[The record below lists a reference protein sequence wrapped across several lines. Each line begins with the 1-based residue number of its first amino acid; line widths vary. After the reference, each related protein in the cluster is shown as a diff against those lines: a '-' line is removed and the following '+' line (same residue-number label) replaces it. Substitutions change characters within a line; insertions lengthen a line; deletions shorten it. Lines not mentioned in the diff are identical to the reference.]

1 MRNFFILICLNLF
14 LCQVGAQN
22 GTPNQALHLDGND
35 NSVRTGM
42 GILNGA
48 WTLET
53 WIKGNDT
60 HWKEREVIFGGGEY
74 SKVNIAD
81 CLPLVVEKGRL
92 HSTQAGLWAAC
103 VLDNGWHHVALS
115 CDGEVTR
122 LYLDGKM
129 VDSKKVAVSVLPGAL
144 GVDEDAASTF
154 GGLMDE
160 VRIWNCEIPE
170 TILCE
175 WMNKPLLDTHP
186 FFSFL
191 KGYYNFDDGIGDS
204 SVNWVGMGD
213 QAYHIRNCRNNYNGG
228 GALAYTVVND
238 NPGFRNISQPQK
250 LFNAIVIDSEWDADQ
265 GTSDDQ
271 VLKLRITLTGN
282 QKPLSL
288 TALSL
293 DLSETTSLSDL
304 SNIHIYYTGK
314 NARSDVKEEL
324 FGTGT
329 APKEKMV
336 FKSPKGSVMLTPGV
350 NYFLVTVDVKDNAV
364 VGNKIKISVPS
375 FRLNK
380 QCYIPMS
387 TTNVLEKYHLT
398 STPHANNHLPDKEVA
413 AAGKHSHATREEH
426 HQSSSVSDNG
436 MIYKQITPSRKN
448 NPNVVKVLQWNI
460 WHGGVHVGTDG
471 LSRVIDLVKATNAD
485 IVTMQEG
492 YGAQKRI
499 ADSLGYHLQ
508 TPSLKDNLALFSRF
522 PIASIPSS
530 ASFRSNPAKVT
541 LPDGRRLLVNACWL
555 RYAYR
560 PEYSCNYIN
569 TGHDTERWVAEDS
582 ILALKDIDEIITK
595 DTNPYNPDQEIPVII
610 GGDFNSCSHLDWTA
624 SAAPLH
630 YGYGP
635 VPFPASRYLMEKG
648 YLDSFREINSN
659 ECLRPEGTFAVIY
672 GHLQVSRIDFL
683 YYKGKNIKAISSK
696 IIKTTPEIDDVWA
709 SDHAAV
715 LTTFELFPPE

>member
-1 MRNFFILICLNLF
+1 MKNLFIFICLNLF
-14 LCQVGAQN
+14 ICSVGAQH
-22 GTPNQALHLDGND
+22 GTPNLALHLDGND

-48 WTLET
+48 WTLEA
-53 WIKGNDT
+53 WIKGDDT
-60 HWKEREVIFGGGEY
+60 SWKDREVIFGGGEY
-74 SKVNIAD
+74 SEVNIAD

-92 HSTQAGLWAAC
+92 HSTQAGLWSAN

-115 CDGEVTR
+115 CDGKVTR

-129 VDSKKVAVSVLPGAL
+129 EDSKNVAVSVLPGAL
-144 GVDEDAASTF
+144 GVNEDAASTF

-160 VRIWNCEIPE
+160 VRIWNREVSGE
-170 TILCE
+170 ILCE
-175 WMNKPLLDTHP
+175 WMNKPLLNTHP
-186 FFSFL
+186 FFAFL
-191 KGYYNFDDGIGDS
+191 KGYYNFDDGIDDAA
-204 SVNWVGMGD
+204 VNWVGMGD
-213 QAYHIRNCRNNYNGG
+213 QAYHIRNCRNDYNGG

-238 NPGFRNISQPQK
+238 NPGFLNISQPQK

-271 VLKLRITLTGN
+271 VLKLRITLTGD

-288 TALSL
+288 TALTL

-304 SNIHIYYTGK
+304 SNVHIYYTGK
-314 NARSDVKEEL
+314 KARSEVKEEL
-324 FGTGT
+324 VDTG
-329 APKEKMV
+329 AVPKEKMV
-336 FKSPKGSVMLTPGV
+336 FKFPKGAVMLTPGV

-375 FRLNK
+375 FSLNR
-380 QCYIPMS
+380 QRYIPKS
-387 TTNVLEKYHLT
+387 TTNVLEKYYLT
-398 STPHANNHLPDKEVA
+398 PTLGACNHLSHNVTA
-413 AAGKHSHATREEH
+413 VNSKHNHIKGGEH
-426 HQSSSVSDNG
+426 HQPCRDLNNG
-436 MIYKQITPSRKN
+436 MIYKQITPCRKN
-448 NPNVVKVLQWNI
+448 NPNIVKVLQWNI

-485 IVTMQEG
+485 IITMQEG
-492 YGAQKRI
+492 YGGQKRI

-522 PIASIPSS
+522 PITSIPSS

-541 LPDGRRLLVNACWL
+541 LPDGRHLLVNACWL

-560 PEYSCNYIN
+560 PEYSCNYVN
-569 TGHDTERWVAEDS
+569 TGHDPKYWVAEDS

-595 DTNPYNPDQEIPVII
+595 DTDPYNPDQELPVII

-635 VPFPASRYLMEKG
+635 VPFPVSHYLEEKG
-648 YLDSFREINSN
+648 YSDSFREINPD
-659 ECLRPEGTFAVIY
+659 ELLRPEGTFAVIY

-683 YYKGKNIKAISSK
+683 YYKGKNIKAVSSK
-696 IIKTTPEIDDVWA
+696 IIKTAPEIDDVWA

-715 LTTFELFPPE
+715 LTTFELSPSE